1 MRWWIRSQHPAWAV
15 GIALVGTVV
24 VIAAPD
30 SFGLPIPSLDGPTA
44 FASIRP
50 YALVAVLITVGAW
63 ASVSA
68 GYKSAILA
76 ATRAIRLYVFAFL
89 CAIVGVCGLLGG
101 AWGILTGAVSNPTQ
115 LLLRD
120 VLGLLGLGLIFVPC
134 TGYRFAGIV
143 STVYV
148 FISAIFGRTS
158 HGDTALWAWPM
169 SDSSDPE
176 FWTPA
181 IILFVLGGVTW
192 VLRSGGRYPRVMI
205 AQAMDARRE

>member
-1 MRWWIRSQHPAWAV
+1 MKWWIRSQHPVWAI
-15 GIALVGTVV
+15 GIALIGTVA
-24 VIAAPD
+24 VIASPD
-30 SFGLPIPSLDGPTA
+30 SFGLPIPSLAGPTG
-44 FASIRP
+44 FASIRS

-68 GYKSAILA
+68 GHKFAVLA
-76 ATRAIRLYVFAFL
+76 ATRAMQLYVLASLFAV
-89 CAIVGVCGLLGG
+89 VGACGLLAGV
-101 AWGILTGAVSNPTQ
+101 WGIFTGGVSGPAQ

-120 VLGLLGLGLIFVPC
+120 VLGLFGLGMILVPR

-158 HGDTALWAWPM
+158 DGDSALWAWPI
-169 SDSSDPE
+169 SDSSDVK
-176 FWTPA
+176 FWIPA
-181 IILFVLGGVTW
+181 VVLFVVGGVMW
-192 VLRSGGRYPRVMI
+192 VLRSRGAYSRVLI

>member
-1 MRWWIRSQHPAWAV
+1 MRWWIRSQHPAWAIAV
-15 GIALVGTVV
+15 ALVGTVV
-24 VIAAPD
+24 VIASPD
-30 SFGLPIPSLDGPTA
+30 SIGLPIPSLSGPTA

-50 YALVAVLITVGAW
+50 HTLVAVLITVGAW

-68 GYKSAILA
+68 GHKSAVLA
-76 ATRAIRLYVFAFL
+76 ATRAMRLYVLASL
-89 CAIVGVCGLLGG
+89 CAILGVCGFLG
-101 AWGILTGAVSNPTQ
+101 AALGIFLGTVSSPTL

-120 VLGLLGLGLIFVPC
+120 VLGLLGLGLILAPR

-143 STVYV
+143 STLYV

-158 HGDTALWAWPM
+158 HGDAALWAWPI
-169 SDSSDPE
+169 SDSSDLD

-181 IILFVLGGVTW
+181 IVLFVLGSVIW
-192 VLRSGGRYPRVMI
+192 VLRSRGHYPRVMT